1 MTHHSQLTQDT
12 IDDFVLSS
20 HGNYGK
26 VRRLLLLHPQLA
38 VKRASWGETALDA
51 ARHAQRP
58 DIERF
63 LRSAGAIES
72 ICPCEGMCRAPIE
85 KLDRDFNFSA

>member
-1 MTHHSQLTQDT
+1 MANPSHLTQET

-26 VRRLLLLHPQLA
+26 VRRLLLLHPELA
-38 VKRASWGETALDA
+38 VRRASWGETALDA

-72 ICPCEGMCRAPIE
+72 ICACEGKCRAPIE
-85 KLDRDFNFSA
+85 KLNKDFNFLA